1 MLDVF
6 FSAKFKKD
14 YKRAIKQGKDVELL
28 LDIVEILAE
37 EQPLDPKHKDHALIG
52 DYIGYRECHIQAD
65 WLLIYKIDGQ
75 ELLLT
80 LTRTGSHSE
89 LFGK

>member
-1 MLDVF
+1 MLDIF
-6 FSAKFKKD
+6 FSAKFKRD
-14 YKRAIKQGKDVELL
+14 YKRAIKQGKDVDLL

-37 EQPLDPKHKDHALIG
+37 ERPLDPQHRDHALIG
-52 DYIGYRECHIQAD
+52 DYIGYRECHIQGD
-65 WLLIYKIDGQ
+65 WVLIYKIDGQ